1 MSNDVHERA
10 RKLALRARIEGPA
23 TVDREWLEAHLSTCP
38 ACREYHESLDR
49 ALGAVRA
56 LAPTAGDALV
66 RRTQVLVRQRAAELC
81 GRNAM
86 MRPLWIACGMVV
98 LTSLVFTPLLWQVC
112 AWIGRIAHLSELT
125 WRAGFV
131 LFWIAPALAASV
143 LLLGSGYVT
152 RWREPQISIGG
163 EA

>member
-10 RKLALRARIEGPA
+10 RKLALRARIEGLAPG
-23 TVDREWLEAHLSTCP
+23 DREWLDVHLSECVN
-38 ACREYHESLDR
+38 CREYGQGLEHT
-49 ALGAVRA
+49 LGAVRA

-66 RRTQVLVRQRAAELC
+66 RRTQVLVRQRAAEL
-81 GRNAM
+81 RERDAM

-98 LTSLVFTPLLWQVC
+98 LTSLVFTPVLWQIC
-112 AWIGRIAHLSELT
+112 AWIGRVAHLSELT
-125 WRAGFV
+125 WRTGFV